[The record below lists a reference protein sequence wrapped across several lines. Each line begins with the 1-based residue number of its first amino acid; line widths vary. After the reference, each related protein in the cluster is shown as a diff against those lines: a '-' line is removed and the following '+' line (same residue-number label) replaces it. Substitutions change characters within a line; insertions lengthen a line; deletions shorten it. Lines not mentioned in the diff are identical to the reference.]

1 MTQFALQSQAAA
13 QAPATVEAAGIAGRA
28 TTLGN

>member
-1 MTQFALQSQAAA
+1 MTAFGQARM
-13 QAPATVEAAGIAGRA
+13 VEAAGIAGRA